1 MIDLSK
7 RPFGCFE
14 PDSDPDSSTGGFL
27 EPDSGLAGQSGA
39 ENRAGRARAGRRD
52 RASGGADGVGL
63 GAGVSNDAGRDVG
76 GGGMSGCR
84 AEAGGRATRPA
95 QGPAR
100 RIGRG
105 GDVDG

>member
-7 RPFGCFE
+7 RPSGCFE

-27 EPDSGLAGQSGA
+27 EPDSGLAGQSGR
-39 ENRAGRARAGRRD
+39 ENKAGGARAGRA
-52 RASGGADGVGL
+52 SGADGVGL

-105 GDVDG
+105 VRVDG